1 LRCILRSVSV
11 PSGWAEA
18 RDALEREFSFE
29 SYRAGVEFVN
39 RVAELAD
46 AENHHPDLDLRYK
59 KVVVR
64 WSTHSAGGVT
74 DRDRELASRTDAL
87 A

>member
-1 LRCILRSVSV
+1 MHTPSVSV
-11 PSGWAEA
+11 PSGWTETA
-18 RDALEREFSFE
+18 DALEREFSFD
-29 SYRAGVEFVN
+29 SYRGGLEFVT

-74 DRDRELASRTDAL
+74 DRDRDMAARTNELA
-87 A
+87 